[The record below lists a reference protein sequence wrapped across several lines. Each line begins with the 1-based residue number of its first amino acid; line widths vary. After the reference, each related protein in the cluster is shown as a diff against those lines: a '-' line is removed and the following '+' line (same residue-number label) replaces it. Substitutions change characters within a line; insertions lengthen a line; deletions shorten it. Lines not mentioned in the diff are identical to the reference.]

1 VREGDKISYK
11 RGGGVCLFICDEDLS
26 QSEKEERNC
35 DRKLAEIVIVTNSRR
50 PLIPS

>member
-1 VREGDKISYK
+1 MKEEEYVREGDKISYK

-35 DRKLAEIVIVTNSRR
+35 DRKLAENSY
-50 PLIPS
+50 SHK